1 MLLLAVKIS
10 YSAERFQPVA
20 RLMIQQDTQTSA
32 LHDIRLNTLLRLA
45 KASGVSKVLD
55 LGCGSG
61 SFLLKLMAE
70 PQFTEVV
77 GLEMSGESLSQARHK
92 LADALAEKP
101 CRLRLICASYAEP
114 QPTLAGF
121 PLAVMIETIEHVPSG
136 RLSAVEYQ
144 VFSVLQ
150 PAQLLLTT
158 PNSEYN
164 ELYGLRPGEFRDPDH
179 KFEWNRAKF
188 RQWALGVAK
197 RHGYQVQFR
206 GIGEADVE
214 LGPPT
219 QLAMF
224 HKG

>member
-1 MLLLAVKIS
+1 M
-10 YSAERFQPVA
+10 
-20 RLMIQQDTQTSA
+20 QQDTQTSA
-32 LHDIRLNTLLRLA
+32 LHDIRLETLFRLV

-61 SFLLKLMAE
+61 SFLLKLMAA
-70 PQFTEVV
+70 PQFTEVI
-77 GLEMSGESLSQARHK
+77 GLEMSGESLSQARNK
-92 LADALAEKP
+92 LANVLAEVP
-101 CRLRLICASYAEP
+101 CRLKLLCASYADP
-114 QPTLAGF
+114 QPALKGF
-121 PLAVMIETIEHVPSG
+121 PMAVMIETIEHVPAG
-136 RLSAVEYQ
+136 RLSAVEHQ

-150 PAQLLLTT
+150 PSQLLLTT

-164 ELYGLRPGEFRDPDH
+164 VLYGLRPGEFRDPDH

-188 RQWALGVAK
+188 KQWALGVAK

-206 GIGEADVE
+206 GIGENDAE

-224 HKG
+224 QKIACTGT